1 MTKYLSL
8 LQSQV
13 SYDYVKERFEPD
25 AVVSLAV
32 FKDVNFAACWDLQ
45 DYAWVK
51 KQFAKIRA
59 YNDMGYD
66 DKAVELEEAI
76 ELKMVRMMDGQYVQD
91 IPNDPKPMQASI
103 KLDVITNQG
112 LVRIISI
119 LAKKTTVGFSHYA
132 SGDGTSIATIGD
144 TRLQGEKFRISM
156 TTDGFITAA
165 GTVGRF
171 GAVFIPSAPSHA
183 VSEAGVCDAA
193 SGGTFLNRTLYPSA
207 SRIVHTIFED
217 FYTLS
222 IALYTS
228 AI

>member
-1 MTKYLSL
+1 M
-8 LQSQV
+8 QSSQI

-32 FKDVNFAACWDLQ
+32 FKDVNFAACWDVR
-45 DYAWVK
+45 DYPWVK
-51 KQFAKIRA
+51 KQFAKIQT

-66 DKAVELEEAI
+66 DKALELEEAI
-76 ELKMVRMMDGQYVQD
+76 ELKMIRMLDGQYVQD
-91 IPNDPKPMQASI
+91 IPTDPKPMQASI

-112 LVRIISI
+112 LVRIISVLMRKVAI
-119 LAKKTTVGFSHYA
+119 GFTHYA

-144 TRLQGEKFRISM
+144 TRLQNEKFRISM
-156 TTDGFITAA
+156 STDGFITAA
-165 GTVGRF
+165 GTVGRY

-183 VSEAGVCDAA
+183 VSEAGVVDGATA
-193 SGGTFLNRTLYPSA
+193 PGGTFLNRTLYPSA
-207 SRIVHTIFED
+207 NRIVHTIFED